1 MVTPTGKGVR
11 DGMASLRRDAAG
23 MQAELAAIRRHL
35 HAIPEVGFDLPQTQ
49 RVILDALEPLGLEVS
64 TGSDLSAVTAV
75 LRGAADG
82 PSVLLRG
89 DMDALAI
96 AEETGLPYAS
106 TNGAMH
112 ACGHDLHV
120 AGLIGAARLLAARR
134 DHIAGSVVFMF
145 QPGEEAGGGAPLM
158 IRDGVLEAAGPR
170 VDAAYGIHVMP
181 GVPGVFQTRAGA
193 LMGSANS
200 VRIRI
205 RGQGGHGS
213 RPYQAVDP
221 VPVVA
226 EIVLALQTWVTR
238 RFDVFDPVVLTVT
251 QLFAGEVINAIPDEA
266 GLGATLR
273 TASNSAVA
281 QVQRELPALVERIAA
296 AHGCTAETEVIVGY
310 PVTVNSDAEARGA
323 IETLR
328 STFGQDRV
336 EELPTAIMASEDFSF
351 VLAEVPGAFVF
362 LGATPEGIDPASAE
376 MNHSP
381 RAVFD
386 DGVLGDQAAALAALA
401 LRHVG
406 AG

>member
-1 MVTPTGKGVR
+1 MTWCTGVT
-11 DGMASLRRDAAG
+11 SLRHDAAEI
-23 MQAELAAIRRHL
+23 QTELVALRRHL
-35 HAIPEVGFDLPQTQ
+35 HTIPEVGFDLPQTQ
-49 RVILDALEPLGLEVS
+49 AVVLEALAPLGLEVS
-64 TGSDLSAVTAV
+64 TGTDLSSVTAV

-96 AEETGLPYAS
+96 SEETGLPYAS
-106 TNGAMH
+106 INGAMH
-112 ACGHDLHV
+112 ACGHDLHI

-134 DHIAGSVVFMF
+134 EQIAGSVVFMF

-200 VRIRI
+200 VRIRV

-266 GLGATLR
+266 GVGATLR
-273 TASNSAVA
+273 TASNAAVE

-296 AHGCTAETEVIVGY
+296 AHGCTVETEVIVGY
-310 PVTVNSDAEARGA
+310 PVTVNTADEATGA
-323 IETLR
+323 IATLR
-328 STFGQDRV
+328 GVFGRERV
-336 EELPTAIMASEDFSF
+336 EELPSAIMASEDFSF

-362 LGATPEGIDPASAE
+362 LGATPEGIDPATAE

-386 DGVLGDQAAALAALA
+386 DVVLGDQAAALAALA
-401 LRHVG
+401 LGHVG
-406 AG
+406 RGEV